1 MNLRSTLILS
11 ALVRIGRTGAVF
23 LAPPPAAGWAQLP
36 IRQTLD

>member
-23 LAPPPAAGWAQLP
+23 LALP
-36 IRQTLD
+36 RLRGRPSFR